1 MSKTAVTES
10 QFYMWR
16 TLFAVAHADDIVT
29 SEEVRYLS
37 EALSDIPFSEEQ
49 KTVLQQD
56 ISTRQDIEEMF
67 DKITDA
73 KDQAAFFNFA
83 RQLVWVDGD
92 YGEAEQKIMLKLKQ
106 SHIKNVDVDHLVGK
120 IELSLETEAAP
131 SYDLA
136 QGSKRKAKGGLR
148 DIVYSFRDKFIKE
161 KLGK

>member
-1 MSKTAVTES
+1 MNKTNVTES

-16 TLFAVAHADDIVT
+16 TLFAIAHADDIVT

-37 EALSDIPFSEEQ
+37 EALADIPFSEEQ

-56 ISTRQDIEEMF
+56 ISTPQDIEEMF
-67 DKITDA
+67 DKIVDA

-106 SHIKNVDVDHLVGK
+106 SHIKNVDVDNLIGK
-120 IELSLETEAAP
+120 VELSLETETIP
-131 SYDLA
+131 RYDPA
-136 QGSKRKAKGGLR
+136 QGSRKPAKGGVR
-148 DIVYSFRDKFIKE
+148 DVIFSFRDKFIKE
-161 KLGK
+161 KMGK